1 MFIIL
6 VYDIN
11 KKRVAKIHNICRKY
25 IYPVQ
30 RSVFEGEITQK
41 QLKKLM
47 EELERNMNKRE
58 DAISVYEMDSSKY
71 AYKVQIGMVEDYSNI
86 L

>member
-47 EELERNMNKRE
+47 EELERNMN
-58 DAISVYEMDSSKY
+58 
-71 AYKVQIGMVEDYSNI
+71 
-86 L
+86 

>member
-1 MFIIL
+1 MFIVL
-6 VYDIN
+6 VYDVN
-11 KKRVAKIHNICRKY
+11 KKRVAKIHKICRKY

-47 EELERNMNKRE
+47 GEMEKNMDKKE
-58 DAISVYEMDSSKY
+58 DAVCVYEMDSNKY
-71 AYKVQIGMVEDYSNI
+71 TYKVQIGMVEKYSNI